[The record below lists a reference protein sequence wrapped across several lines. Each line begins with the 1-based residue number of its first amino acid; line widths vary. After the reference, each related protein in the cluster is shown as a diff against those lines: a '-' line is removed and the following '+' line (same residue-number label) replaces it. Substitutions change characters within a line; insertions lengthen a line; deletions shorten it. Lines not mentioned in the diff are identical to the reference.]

1 MFLIF
6 DDRLSDS
13 PFVERVWRSHS
24 ERADTFHSI
33 AASHWE
39 MVVTRHQGKTTLT
52 VRGPETRATTIECPA
67 EGEWVGIRFKLGT
80 FMPLLP
86 PRDLSDRRDATL
98 PGATSR
104 TFWLNGSAWEYPDFE
119 NAETLVKRLVRD
131 RLIAVD
137 HAVSVAL
144 QGQRKDLSVR
154 SAQRHILRATGM
166 TQGTIRQIERARR
179 ATILLRQGTSILDTI
194 YQAGYFDQAHL

>member
-1 MFLIF
+1 GPGRWVGSFGDAADFSRIASWAEEGHAACSHANSRGKSMFLVF
-6 DDRLSDS
+6 EDRLSDS

-39 MVVTRHQGKTTLT
+39 MVVTRLKGKTTLR

-67 EGEWVGIRFKLGT
+67 EGDWVGIRFKLGT

-86 PRDLSDRRDATL
+86 ARDLSDRRDVTL

-104 TFWLNGSAWEYPDFE
+104 YFWLNGSAWEYPDFE
-119 NAETLVKRLVRD
+119 NAETFVKRLVRD
-131 RLIAVD
+131 GLIAGD
-137 HAVSVAL
+137 HPVSAAFK
-144 QGQRKDLSVR
+144 GQRRDL
-154 SAQRHILRATGM
+154 
-166 TQGTIRQIERARR
+166 
-179 ATILLRQGTSILDTI
+179 
-194 YQAGYFDQAHL
+194 